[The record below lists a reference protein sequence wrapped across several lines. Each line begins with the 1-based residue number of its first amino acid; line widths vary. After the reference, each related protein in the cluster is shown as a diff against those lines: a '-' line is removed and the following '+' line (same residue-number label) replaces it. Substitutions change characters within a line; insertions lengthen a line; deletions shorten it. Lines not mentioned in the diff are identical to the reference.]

1 MKVKILVP
9 ESLSE
14 ITLEQYQKFLK
25 ISKDNEDSLFVN
37 QKMVSIFCNIEMST
51 VFATRYSSIKEIT
64 THLNEIFK
72 IKPKFNSSF
81 QRGKL
86 EFGFIPNLDEMTFGE
101 YVDIDS
107 TLNDWETM
115 HKAMGVLFRP
125 ITYKKKNKYL
135 IEKYET
141 YDKYDMQKMPLDVV
155 FGALIFFWNLSSELV
170 NHIPIYLKEELQNL
184 TLQQKQILQDDGIG
198 IQVYTD
204 LLQEML
210 PTLTKL
216 PNYPYINV

>member
-9 ESLSE
+9 ETLAE

-25 ISKDNEDSLFVN
+25 ISKDNEDSLFLQ

-51 VFATRYSSIKEIT
+51 VLATRYSSIKEIT
-64 THLNEIFK
+64 EHLNEIFK
-72 IKPKFNSSF
+72 IKPKFISSF
-81 QRGKL
+81 KRGNL
-86 EFGFIPNLDEMTFGE
+86 EFGFIPNLDDMTFGE

-107 TLNDWETM
+107 TLNDWESI
-115 HKAMGVLFRP
+115 HKAIGVLFRP
-125 ITYKKKNKYL
+125 ITLKQSNKYL

-141 YDKYDMQKMPLDVV
+141 YDKYDMQKTPLDVV
-155 FGALIFFWNLSSELV
+155 FGSLIFFWNLSSELV

-198 IQVYTD
+198 TQAFID
-204 LLQEML
+204 SLQEML

-216 PNYPYINV
+216 PDYPYTNA